1 MQNEAKLWEKG
12 PIKQKANKPL
22 DFSAYG
28 ELVGPAPSASSG
40 TAPTPAQSDLNE
52 LDYDGVVWTCALL
65 PYRIIACRDAIQY
78 IVQVRNEKAYR
89 SLSYF
94 SEWEPISRH
103 YPQLA
108 IVGLPQQSPEV
119 LSHEVRRRGVRLE
132 ILPANFRDR

>member
-1 MQNEAKLWEKG
+1 MSSLAETSF
-12 PIKQKANKPL
+12 
-22 DFSAYG
+22 DYG
-28 ELVGPAPSASSG
+28 A
-40 TAPTPAQSDLNE
+40 
-52 LDYDGVVWTCALL
+52 VVWTCALL

-108 IVGLPQQSPEV
+108 IAGLPQQSPEV